1 MIVTC
6 SQCSKRYM
14 LDDVLVPQ
22 DGRQVRCV
30 SCQYIWWQMP
40 EKSSSATLSGLLN
53 LSQEETTEELSFAK
67 NRFRSVGF
75 IIGLGLFFS
84 FFSFLIFGRN
94 VIVSTWPVSE
104 RAYAFFGLPIS
115 LPGAGLVI
123 SNMTSLLQEEPS
135 NTLIVAGDVVNT
147 SNGVRL
153 LSPLK
158 IKIIGTPSPEN
169 PGERRVLDSWEHQF
183 SETSLLPGEHI
194 HFETAP
200 RPKVEGTQYVA
211 AEF

>member
-14 LDDVLVPQ
+14 LDDVLVPA

-30 SCQYIWWQMP
+30 SCQSIWWQMP
-40 EKSSSATLSGLLN
+40 EKSSSPTLSAFLN
-53 LSQEETTEELSFAK
+53 LPQEETIEIPSFTK
-67 NRFRSVGF
+67 SRFKSVGF
-75 IIGLGLFFS
+75 IVCLAF
-84 FFSFLIFGRN
+84 FFSFLSCLIFGRSM
-94 VIVSTWPVSE
+94 IVSVWPASE

-123 SNMTSLLQEEPS
+123 SNMTSLLQEDPS
-135 NTLIVAGDVVNT
+135 NMLVVAGDVTNT
-147 SNGVRL
+147 SSSVRL

-158 IKIIGTPSPEN
+158 IKIIGNPSPSA
-169 PGERRVLDSWEHQF
+169 PADKKVLDSWEHQF

-200 RPKVEGTQYVA
+200 RPTVEGPQYVT